1 MDDYGCDDY
10 FETHDC
16 DDYREFEDNEAW
28 LDMRGEFDDDFA
40 EDADCGYIDDM
51 PIGG

>member
-1 MDDYGCDDY
+1 MDEFENGLPDGVDDY

-28 LDMRGEFDDDFA
+28 LDMRGEFDDDYPDDCW
-40 EDADCGYIDDM
+40 ED
-51 PIGG
+51 